1 MGGDTDLCFATLAPG
16 QALARGVCRWMCSM
30 DFAAVTEFV
39 PARGLRMDV
48 IALGPRGEIWGV
60 ECKSSRSDFTSD
72 QKWHDYLPWCD
83 RFFWAVPP
91 AFPAEILPDG
101 SGLFRADSFG
111 AELVRDAPEAR
122 LVPARRK
129 AMVQA
134 IARAAALRLSRL
146 QDPHSG

>member
-72 QKWHDYLPWCD
+72 QKWHDYLLWCD
-83 RFFWAVPP
+83 RFFWAVPAEFPQALLP
-91 AFPAEILPDG
+91 AGGGIIRADGFGAEILREGEESPLA
-101 SGLFRADSFG
+101 SARRRALTLRF
-111 AELVRDAPEAR
+111 AR
-122 LVPARRK
+122 L
-129 AMVQA
+129 
-134 IARAAALRLSRL
+134 AAWRHTGLA
-146 QDPHSG
+146 GME